1 MKLAG
6 IEEITP
12 FEGVTEFKIYKYD
25 DRIDLSDKEQ
35 FICDLKLVSI
45 NVNPIYVERIGKS
58 MDMLALVKNLSP
70 KVDKSNIKEDIKEF
84 ILDEI
89 WEEGLGK
96 ENIDVIF
103 IES

>member
-1 MKLAG
+1 MNLAG

-12 FEGVTEFKIYKYD
+12 FEGVAEFKIYKYD

-45 NVNPIYVERIGKS
+45 KVNPIYVERIGKS
-58 MDMLALVKNLSP
+58 MDMLALVKNVNP
-70 KVDKSNIKEDIKEF
+70 KLDKSSIKEDIKSF

-89 WEEGLGK
+89 WEESLEK

>member
-1 MKLAG
+1 MNLAG

-45 NVNPIYVERIGKS
+45 KVNPIYIKRIGKS
-58 MDMLALVKNLSP
+58 MDMLALVKNVNPKLDKLS
-70 KVDKSNIKEDIKEF
+70 IKEDIKEF

-89 WEEGLGK
+89 WEESLEK